1 MSGFVKL
8 DCDILD
14 SSIMLEDS
22 DTFKAFIIFLASCN
36 SDGIADVPAA
46 SIVMRC
52 KVSPSRAMEILK
64 ILSSPDVLSKSK
76 DEEGRRII
84 PYGDSGHH
92 WKVVN
97 YKKYRDFNYS
107 NTPEAIRKRR
117 QRGNGE
123 FMVTGETD
131 ISLKTDSFLGCGHV
145 TESVT
150 LPGHVTTPLSSV
162 LLSSNSSSDLK
173 INEETK
179 KEECSDSG
187 SSEKPKSKLRYEP
200 KHFTMAEMMQ
210 MKIRDSGTDMLL
222 KDSVLPDWANTFR
235 LMMEQD
241 KRTMEQIIGKMEK
254 VFEDPFWSKQI
265 RSAGKFRLRW
275 NEGKLDNVGAKPKSQ
290 SSYTQHTQEEPE
302 FDSRVEQER
311 FTEDR
316 ALNRLSEAVRRF
328 KTRQGEDPK
337 KWVDFFCYAR
347 PADRDNAF
355 LRWIWD
361 MAIKGTPFTEEIFN
375 QIHNRIVK
383 ESGLTIDTWEQNRDE
398 VFNRFAATSAQ
409 QRT

>member
-36 SDGIADVPAA
+36 SEGIADVPAA

-76 DEEGRRII
+76 KEGGRRII

-131 ISLKTDSFLGCGHV
+131 ISLKTDSFLEGGHV

-162 LLSSNSSSDLK
+162 LLSSNSSYDLK
-173 INEETK
+173 ENKETIK
-179 KEECSDSG
+179 ECSDSG
-187 SSEKPKSKLRYEP
+187 GIVKSKSKLRYEP
-200 KHFTMAEMMQ
+200 KHFTIAEMMQ
-210 MKIRDSGTDMLL
+210 AKIRDSGTDMLL
-222 KDSVLPDWANTFR
+222 KDSVIPDWANTFR

-241 KRTMEQIIGKMEK
+241 KRTMEQIISKIEK

-275 NEGKLDNVGAKPKSQ
+275 NEGKLDNVGAKPKYSNNY
-290 SSYTQHTQEEPE
+290 SYQPQEESETDP
-302 FDSRVEQER
+302 RVEQER

-316 ALNRLSEAVRRF
+316 ALNRLSEAVRKF
-328 KTRQGEDPK
+328 KSARGEDPK
-337 KWVDFFCYAR
+337 KWVEFFRSAR
-347 PADRDNAF
+347 PVDRDNSF
-355 LRWIWD
+355 LKWIWD
-361 MAIKGTPFTEEIFN
+361 MAIKGIPFTDEIFN

-383 ESGLTIDTWEQNRDE
+383 ESGLTIDTWEKNRDE
-398 VFNRFAATSAQ
+398 VFSRFTATSAQ
-409 QRT
+409 

>member
-14 SSIMLEDS
+14 SSMMLEDS

-36 SDGIADVPAA
+36 SEGIADVPAA

-76 DEEGRRII
+76 EEGGRRII

-131 ISLKTDSFLGCGHV
+131 ISLKTDSFLEGGHV

-162 LLSSNSSSDLK
+162 LLSSNSSYDLK
-173 INEETK
+173 ENKETIK
-179 KEECSDSG
+179 EVTIVPSPVDELFKYWLSHKNMVQHKELSDKVKAKIKATFKEESF
-187 SSEKPKSKLRYEP
+187 EN
-200 KHFTMAEMMQ
+200 
-210 MKIRDSGTDMLL
+210 L
-222 KDSVLPDWANTFR
+222 KAAIDNYSSVLATPGYFYTYRHSMEDFFRAGANKISPY
-235 LMMEQD
+235 
-241 KRTMEQIIGKMEK
+241 KRFLPEMNPLENLKK
-254 VFEDPFWSKQI
+254 KQN
-265 RSAGKFRLRW
+265 F
-275 NEGKLDNVGAKPKSQ
+275 
-290 SSYTQHTQEEPE
+290 SSGYTQQAQETPE
-302 FDSRVEQER
+302 VDSRVEQER

-316 ALNRLSEAVRRF
+316 ALNRLSEAVRKF
-328 KTRQGEDPK
+328 KSARGEDPK
-337 KWVDFFCYAR
+337 KWVEFFRSAR
-347 PADRDNAF
+347 PVDRDNSF
-355 LRWIWD
+355 LKWIWD
-361 MAIKGTPFTEEIFN
+361 MAINGIPFTEEIFN
-375 QIHNRIVK
+375 QIHNRIVA
-383 ESGLTIDTWEQNRDE
+383 ESGLTYDTFEQARDE
-398 VFNRFAATSAQ
+398 IFKRGFTAPSAQ
-409 QRT
+409 QRA